1 MTDWHRIDSAAL
13 RAAYAAGRTD
23 PQAVLANH
31 LARIERIDPALRSF
45 VALHRAGAL
54 TAAAESAARWRN
66 GTARALEG
74 VPVAVKVNLAVA
86 GLEWNAG
93 MGARRGI
100 LADRDAAAV
109 ALLRDA
115 GAIVLGTLNMHEA
128 ALGATSDNPFFGRV
142 ANPHAPDRTPG
153 GSSGGS
159 GAAVAAG
166 LCTAALGTDTMGSVR
181 IPAAYAGI
189 YGLKPSNGEVPED
202 GLVPL
207 SRALDTIGPLARSIR
222 DLAVVLDVL
231 APALGQGE
239 NPARLLVPEA
249 ALIDACEPAIAIAHA
264 RARTALGLP
273 AETLVLPDGPAS
285 VQAAG
290 FVRVARE
297 LAAYLGDT
305 PRDRLSPELRFL
317 LDHAARADAERSAAV
332 LARTR
337 AALLAAIGEDG
348 VLLTPAT
355 PQVAFAH
362 TNRPPANQAMFT
374 ALANVADLPAL
385 VVPAGTDAD
394 GMPVAV
400 QLIGAPGA
408 DRALLRL
415 ARRIDIGFV
424 PSPILLS

>member
-1 MTDWHRIDSAAL
+1 MNDWHRIDIAGL
-13 RAAYAAGRTD
+13 HAAYAAGSAD
-23 PQAVLANH
+23 PQAVLAHH
-31 LARIERIDPALRSF
+31 LERIERIDPALHSF
-45 VALHRAGAL
+45 IALDRAGAQA
-54 TAAAESAARWRN
+54 AAAESAARWRD

-74 VPVAVKVNLAVA
+74 VPVAVKANLAVA

-93 MGARRGI
+93 MSARRGVI
-100 LADRDAAAV
+100 AERDAGAV
-109 ALLRDA
+109 ARLRDA

-142 ANPHAPDRTPG
+142 ANPHDTGRTPG

-159 GAAVAAG
+159 GAAVAGG
-166 LCTAALGTDTMGSVR
+166 LCTVALGTDTMGSVR
-181 IPAAYAGI
+181 IPAAYTGI
-189 YGLKPSNGEVPED
+189 YGLKPSNGQVPDD

-207 SRALDTIGPLARSIR
+207 GRALDTIGPLARSIG
-222 DLAVVLDVL
+222 DLAVLLDVL
-231 APALGQGE
+231 APGLGEGCDPTRLFVP
-239 NPARLLVPEA
+239 NPT
-249 ALIDACEPAIAIAHA
+249 LIDACEPAIATAHA
-264 RARTALGLP
+264 RACTELGLP
-273 AETLVLPDGPAS
+273 VETITLSDSPGS

-290 FVRVARE
+290 FVSVARE
-297 LAAYLGDT
+297 LAVYLGDT

-317 LDHAARADAERSAAV
+317 LDYAARADAERSAAV

-337 AALLAAIGEDG
+337 ATLLAAIGEDG
-348 VLLTPAT
+348 VLLTPAA
-355 PQVAFAH
+355 PQAAFPH

-374 ALANVADLPAL
+374 ALANVAGLPAL
-385 VVPAGTDAD
+385 VVPAGTDAA

-415 ARRIDIGFV
+415 ARRIDTGFV